1 MSARPTTAE
10 LKLTSALLEAI
21 HDHARRSY
29 PDECCGA
36 LFGTLDGEARVVT
49 GLQELENSW
58 DPVERRR
65 RFLITPAEYMR
76 VEREADARGLTLL
89 GFYHSHPDAPPRPSE
104 FDREHAWPWF
114 IYPIVGVN
122 GGEPVELR
130 AWQLQSDRAGYDEV
144 DISIEDG

>member
-10 LKLTSALLEAI
+10 LKLPAAQLEAI
-21 HDHARRSY
+21 RGHARRSY

-36 LFGTLDGEARVVT
+36 IFGRLDGEARVVT
-49 GLQELENSW
+49 DLQELENSW

-65 RFLITPAEYMR
+65 RFLITPQEYMR
-76 VEREADARGLTLL
+76 VEKKADARGLTLL

-114 IYPIVGVN
+114 IYPIIGVN
-122 GGEPVELR
+122 GGEPAELR
-130 AWQLQSDRAGYDEV
+130 AWQLRADREGYDEV
-144 DISIEDG
+144 EIHIDDT